1 LGRISNALR
10 TLQSSADGRKA
21 LAEAGFGPLFLAR
34 SGRLPTNGRAE
45 GLAVLESVV
54 TGGAVSALLS
64 HPQLVRWLSRNRPE
78 QLAALNVSSE

>member
-1 LGRISNALR
+1 MARVADALR
-10 TLQSSADGRKA
+10 ALQSSTDGRAA

-54 TGGAVSALLS
+54 AGGAVSTLLS
-64 HPQLVRWLSRNRPE
+64 HPQLVRWLSRNLPE
-78 QLAALNVSSE
+78 QLAALNASTD